1 MANKRLIDVFR
12 LVIDLAKA
20 KRYGVIDYEELMA
33 IIASQ
38 KTVEA
43 VEVVHARWEDEYG
56 GAFANPRYRCSAC
69 KEKSLYRH
77 ERDCLGGWHE
87 VQALTDYCP
96 NCGAKMDGG
105 NEDG

>member
-1 MANKRLIDVFR
+1 MANEKRLIDADALR
-12 LVIDLAKA
+12 CEIDGCSFESGYDAGKVL
-20 KRYGVIDYEELMA
+20 IM
-33 IIASQ
+33 IAEAP
-38 KTVEA
+38 TVDA

-69 KEKSLYRH
+69 KEKALYRH

-96 NCGAKMDGG
+96 NCGAKMDGDT
-105 NEDG
+105 E